1 MAISQTRV
9 IISHTWFERSNQSM
23 TTSNAALIASRRET
37 RPHPG
42 DHDSRQVTKRTVQRP
57 LIWIVVT
64 RVAFV
69 IRRRFLQLH

>member
-1 MAISQTRV
+1 MAIPQARV
-9 IISHTWFERSNQSM
+9 IISHTLFEPPDQSM

-37 RPHPG
+37 RPRSG